1 MYFPKSKIITDQYTN
16 GGELFYKGNGLPYQG
31 YYYILASGQVFS
43 GKSPTDGQPLEL
55 VYSTNYN
62 DKSANEPDTFQTSPT
77 SVFKLYDFGTSKLPY
92 DNIRKQKQIEY
103 PPTSLIEPVYTLPT
117 PAYPSFRRYF
127 VKRVNNVS
135 FIEIDQ
141 MQYNDLASK
150 DNSYNWPSYIPFF
163 LPWTTGGAAR
173 SDIEQTNRSIVLL
186 TESKQKVYGLSQ
198 YITNYTQFA
207 I

>member
-16 GGELFYKGNGLPYQG
+16 GGELFYKSSGLPYQG

-55 VYSTNYN
+55 VYTTNHN
-62 DKSANEPDTFQTSPT
+62 DKSSTEPDTFQTSPT

-117 PAYPSFRRYF
+117 PSYPSFRRYF

-135 FIEIDQ
+135 FIEIDAI
-141 MQYNDLASK
+141 QYNALASK

-173 SDIEQTNRSIVLL
+173 SDIGQTNRSIVLL